1 MTSTPATTLPRG
13 RHKLPR
19 KEVVRSQRERLL
31 TAMAEAMAEKG
42 YAETSVADVLRRA
55 RVSRET
61 FYEQFASKQ
70 DCFIAAY
77 EMAAVMILERMAGAA
92 WRPSESPSAS
102 PVERFD
108 RALSAYL
115 DALAS
120 EPAFARLFL
129 VEVYAAG
136 ELALERRAELQG
148 RFADAVAA
156 ELGARTKTERFA
168 CDTLVAAVSAMVTAR
183 LAAGDTEGLRAL
195 RKPLVDLVARALEQ
209 R

>member
-1 MTSTPATTLPRG
+1 VTSTPATTLPRG

-77 EMAAVMILERMAGAA
+77 EMAAVMILRHMEGAS
-92 WRPSESPSAS
+92 RPSGAPSGS

-108 RALSAYL
+108 RALGAYL

-136 ELALERRAELQG
+136 ELALERRAELQR

-168 CDTLVAAVSAMVTAR
+168 CDALVAAVSAMVTAR

-195 RKPLVDLVARALEQ
+195 RKPLVDLVARALDQ